1 MGCGRAKGGPV
12 FKAPCLCMAGRGPER
27 SKDDARGRF
36 FFISFSLLLGV
47 GMGAGDELVIDLWG
61 TAFGPKRATGG
72 GRVETNQ
79 DWPFLPRRAS
89 SVCRGTWEEAGEGW
103 RANAVGVGNELV
115 IATPAPPA
123 AAEAVAHLHSPH
135 RPHPPHH

>member
-61 TAFGPKRATGG
+61 AAFGHSARR
-72 GRVETNQ
+72 GR
-79 DWPFLPRRAS
+79 P
-89 SVCRGTWEEAGEGW
+89 GEGELKPTKTGLSCP
-103 RANAVGVGNELV
+103 GVL
-115 IATPAPPA
+115 PACA
-123 AAEAVAHLHSPH
+123 AGPGRKQGTTHQMRLRH
-135 RPHPPHH
+135 RHAMSV